1 MATQIEPDS
10 PVAWQGLAVLCEKQ
24 PDLST
29 LDESIVIYTRLTDIV
44 KEWVKW
50 VMSLLET
57 VYEYLIVMWITED
70 FNEAMSEWFDKF

>member
-29 LDESIVIYTRLTDIV
+29 REESIVIYTRLIDIV
-44 KEWVKW
+44 KE
-50 VMSLLET
+50 
-57 VYEYLIVMWITED
+57 
-70 FNEAMSEWFDKF
+70 